1 MSKHAQHRHI
11 HVGNDLHIQ
20 MGNPPVDADAARES
34 CLIDAAA
41 DREWF
46 RQHPHETRRVRPSS
60 VLELKATGAPIGTV
74 TVVRRGPCGE
84 QARMFFPPDELH
96 L

>member
-1 MSKHAQHRHI
+1 MSKHAQRWHI

-20 MGNPPVDADAARES
+20 MGNLPVDADAARES

-46 RQHPHETRRVRPSS
+46 RQHPHEMRRIRLSS

-84 QARMFFPPDELH
+84 QARMFIRPDDLK
-96 L
+96 

>member
-1 MSKHAQHRHI
+1 MSKHAQRRHF

-20 MGNPPVDADAARES
+20 MGNPPVDVDAARES
-34 CLIDAAA
+34 CRIDAAA

-46 RQHPHETRRVRPSS
+46 RQHPNETRRVRPSS

-74 TVVRRGPCGE
+74 ADERHADRFILADCRGL
-84 QARMFFPPDELH
+84 AV
-96 L
+96 

>member
-1 MSKHAQHRHI
+1 MSKHAQRRHF

-84 QARMFFPPDELH
+84 QARMFIHPDDLK
-96 L
+96 